1 MVVEGVVSLSVKR
14 NVPELAEFN
23 HWLTQDKALQ
33 MPSAGDQAGGRMTKG
48 RLSAAL
54 SVYLP
59 ALLKALWD
67 ADDVDERDQWARGA
81 EEDEEGPPPWLAPLR
96 RLVLRSYSPTVRLQ
110 VGLSPAGMLAE
121 PFPCE
126 APPAKASPDAAWALQ
141 QAHAAAAR
149 FQARFR
155 PRFRRLFL
163 QPFLETVLSH
173 LGGGMAGGL
182 RFVEQCLLS

>member
-1 MVVEGVVSLSVKR
+1 MVEGVVSLSVKR

-110 VGLSPAGMLAE
+110 VGLSPVGMLAQ